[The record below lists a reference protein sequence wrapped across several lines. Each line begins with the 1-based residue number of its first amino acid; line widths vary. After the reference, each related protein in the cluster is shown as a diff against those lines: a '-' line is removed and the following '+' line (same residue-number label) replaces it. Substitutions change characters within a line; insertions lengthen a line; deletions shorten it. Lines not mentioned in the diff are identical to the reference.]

1 MNKFFD
7 YLCMDLP
14 LPRIREL
21 GAYIIRFAGA
31 LGGDIPVEGRLG
43 DVGFCAHALPD
54 GGVRVYWVQ
63 MGRRRIRVG
72 ATI

>member
-1 MNKFFD
+1 
-7 YLCMDLP
+7 MDRFIDDLIMELS
-14 LPRIREL
+14 LPRIRDL
-21 GAYIIRFAGA
+21 GAYILRTVAA
-31 LGGDIPVEGRLG
+31 SEGDIPVEGRLG